1 MSGGGTDYVH
11 DAVLSFPY
19 PAERRA
25 RDVHDAVAVEVGEV
39 DDDRSRATV
48 SRAGRTVEVRIR
60 AHDLVALRA
69 GTNTWI
75 RLVRIAEDVAGAAD
89 LSRAE

>member
-1 MSGGGTDYVH
+1 MPENGDDH
-11 DAVLSFPY
+11 DHTALLTFPY

-48 SRAGRTVEVRIR
+48 SRDGLTVEVRIR
-60 AHDLVALRA
+60 ARDLVALRA
-69 GTNTWI
+69 GTNTWA
-75 RLVRIAEDVAGAAD
+75 RLVGVAEDVAGVAD
-89 LSRAE
+89 ASRAE